1 MTFPTHHLTAP
12 ASAAR
17 TETQRD
23 PIRDELERERRFR
36 VDQLGD
42 LAADAAEAV
51 ANGDEGRLQVTR
63 TLTMAA
69 ETVLTDIAA
78 ALRRLDDGSYGRCER
93 CTEPIPT
100 GRLEILPTS
109 RLCTPCQ
116 SRAESRRNRSFGRS
130 WVV

>member
-1 MTFPTHHLTAP
+1 MLSPTHHLTA
-12 ASAAR
+12 ASSAPR
-17 TETQRD
+17 IETQRD
-23 PIRDELERERRFR
+23 PIRDELERERCFR

-63 TLTMAA
+63 TLAMAA

-78 ALRRLDDGSYGRCER
+78 ALRRLDNGSYGMCER
-93 CTEPIPT
+93 CSEPIPR

-116 SRAESRRNRSFGRS
+116 SRADSRRGRS
-130 WVV
+130 YGRDWAV